1 MCPCI
6 PDKVSKV
13 SSQLTPSTAVL
24 SHGRATLSLHTVT
37 SMDESRGHGSDSTTD
52 CESSNDSPRTTSG
65 TTTTP
70 TQSIPC
76 KSSGSRFGSTPT
88 STICGS
94 FEQDKSTTSQTH
106 LSASC
111 TLSSASNFGV
121 SPHPAQVTASTESI
135 SQTSQHSTSSCT
147 SSSSQTDARSHH
159 LPSDNPNTPTTDC
172 SDDIGGW
179 TMSTRLQTST
189 HESWTL
195 DSNEWSTSRLSS
207 SDTPCSSD
215 LTRSSVYSGQDQ
227 GFTLTSAISRNSI
240 TSTSCTASSPSSSS
254 SFAHSGSTSS
264 SSTIARTS
272 RDQFETACT
281 TNTMSST
288 TSSTFTTSSSSGGN
302 FAATP
307 AAYTFPSPS
316 SLPPAYTPPLEE
328 YGYGTPPPVYDFPSQ
343 GNGGDEPRSS
353 RSSYPTSSL
362 DQHFSSGSGRQD
374 GSPAAYDTSMARP
387 TRMALAAP
395 AHDTNTNH
403 DKTALQDTSSPVEV
417 TLISSVLG
425 EGFQTTI
432 ITVNEAQATSLAM
445 PLALALNSPVEG
457 RPDSSTSEPEGSE
470 SSHQNSGPS
479 DELNNSSSVGFETPM
494 PAFFAGG
501 SATTDPSIYVLIS
514 TVSLAAGFAIC
525 IL

>member
-1 MCPCI
+1 
-6 PDKVSKV
+6 
-13 SSQLTPSTAVL
+13 
-24 SHGRATLSLHTVT
+24 
-37 SMDESRGHGSDSTTD
+37 
-52 CESSNDSPRTTSG
+52 
-65 TTTTP
+65 
-70 TQSIPC
+70 
-76 KSSGSRFGSTPT
+76 
-88 STICGS
+88 
-94 FEQDKSTTSQTH
+94 
-106 LSASC
+106 
-111 TLSSASNFGV
+111 
-121 SPHPAQVTASTESI
+121 
-135 SQTSQHSTSSCT
+135 
-147 SSSSQTDARSHH
+147 
-159 LPSDNPNTPTTDC
+159 
-172 SDDIGGW
+172 
-179 TMSTRLQTST
+179 
-189 HESWTL
+189 
-195 DSNEWSTSRLSS
+195 
-207 SDTPCSSD
+207 
-215 LTRSSVYSGQDQ
+215 
-227 GFTLTSAISRNSI
+227 
-240 TSTSCTASSPSSSS
+240 
-254 SFAHSGSTSS
+254 
-264 SSTIARTS
+264 
-272 RDQFETACT
+272 
-281 TNTMSST
+281 MSST
-288 TSSTFTTSSSSGGN
+288 TSSTFTISSSSGGN

-316 SLPPAYTPPLEE
+316 SLPPAYNPPLED

-362 DQHFSSGSGRQD
+362 GQHFSSGSGRQD

-387 TRMALAAP
+387 TRMAHAAP
-395 AHDTNTNH
+395 AHDTNTNR